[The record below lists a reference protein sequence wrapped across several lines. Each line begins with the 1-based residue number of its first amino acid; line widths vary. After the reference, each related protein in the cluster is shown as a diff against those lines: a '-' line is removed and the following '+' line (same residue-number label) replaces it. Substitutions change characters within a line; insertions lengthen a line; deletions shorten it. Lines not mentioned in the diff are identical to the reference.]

1 MRPFL
6 TSLFRKKRTLSL
18 PFYALLFI
26 CFASES
32 FDGYFYLLY
41 CSYIFA
47 SIFSAFCDLRLMNIC
62 ISIIASSMSMS
73 FFSDIVM
80 VHDYDTCLF
89 S

>member
-6 TSLFRKKRTLSL
+6 TSFVRKKRTLSL
-18 PFYALLFI
+18 PLYALLFI

-32 FDGYFYLLY
+32 FDGYVYLLY

-73 FFSDIVM
+73 FFSGE
-80 VHDYDTCLF
+80 
-89 S
+89 

>member
-6 TSLFRKKRTLSL
+6 TSFFRKKRTLSL
-18 PFYALLFI
+18 PLYALLFI

-47 SIFSAFCDLRLMNIC
+47 SIFSAFCDLRLMNHKIHNR
-62 ISIIASSMSMS
+62 
-73 FFSDIVM
+73 FQHVN
-80 VHDYDTCLF
+80 VLF
-89 S
+89 LFEWRITDSNR